1 MTSVRPSDG
10 HFTVAT
16 EDDDYD
22 ADYVILATDAARDLG
37 CEFTNEDVVEMGV
50 SIETSVDDVY
60 ATGAMVRAEEWQS
73 VISAGDGAAA
83 ALTIL
88 SKESTGVLMYQNIY
102 AFKESISDVSSYTD
116 AEICELSGTAQAKAI
131 QEGEIT
137 PIDAVEAALSRIEEL
152 NPDLNAFSVVNEE
165 GAIDTARE
173 RTRAI
178 ENGENVGPLC
188 GVPVGIK
195 DLIMTEG
202 IRTTFGSKLYQDFVP
217 ERDSVAVKRIKEA
230 GGIILGKTNASEFGF
245 QAVTENEVFGTTRN
259 PFDTSLTPGGSSG
272 GSAAAVASGMVPVAL
287 GSDGGGSVRI
297 PASFCGLYGLK
308 ASFGR
313 VPLYPEHRDPE
324 LFGMNGWETVEHIG
338 PITRTVD
345 DSALL
350 LKVMSGPHHMDRH
363 SLPDS
368 NTDYRNAVNK
378 DAIDDLVIAYSQDW
392 GYAAV
397 DPVVRDITAEAAKVF
412 EQELE
417 CTVEEA
423 DPGFEDFQEE
433 FMTIV
438 ANSTDLKELRKSLYE
453 YAPDLDSDIVDVLET
468 QWTAQ
473 DFTEAYKARQQLNI
487 VLREF
492 MQEYDLLLTPT
503 VGVPPFKTGGDT
515 PEIIEGQRVSTE
527 HWQSFTFQLNLTGQ
541 PAATVP
547 AGRTDSGRP
556 IGLQIIGRP
565 LDDETVLQASAAY
578 EKANPWIDQWLDLT
592 N

>member
-1 MTSVRPSDG
+1 MP
-10 HFTVAT
+10 
-16 EDDDYD
+16 
-22 ADYVILATDAARDLG
+22 I
-37 CEFTNEDVVEMGV
+37 
-50 SIETSVDDVY
+50 
-60 ATGAMVRAEEWQS
+60 
-73 VISAGDGAAA
+73 
-83 ALTIL
+83 
-88 SKESTGVLMYQNIY
+88 VLMYHNIY
-102 AFKESISDVSSYTD
+102 AFSGRISDVSSYTD
-116 AEICELSGTAQAKAI
+116 AEICELSGTAQAEAI
-131 QEGEIT
+131 QSGEIT
-137 PIDAVEAALSRIEEL
+137 PIDAVEAALHRIEDL

-165 GAIDTARE
+165 GAIATARE
-173 RTRAI
+173 KTRAI
-178 ENGENVGPLC
+178 ENGEDVGPLC

-195 DLIMTEG
+195 DLILTEG
-202 IRTTFGSKLYQDFVP
+202 IRTTFGSTLYEDFVP
-217 ERDSVAVKRIKEA
+217 ERDSVAVKRIKDA

-259 PFDTSLTPGGSSG
+259 PFDTRLTPGGSSG

-313 VPLYPEHRDPE
+313 VPLYPEHRDPA
-324 LFGMNGWETVEHIG
+324 LFGMNGWESVEHIG

-345 DSALL
+345 DSAVLL
-350 LKVMSGPHHMDRH
+350 EVMSGPHHMDRH
-363 SLPDS
+363 SLPARDM
-368 NTDYRNAVNK
+368 DYRTAVKN
-378 DAIDDLVIAYSQDW
+378 DIEDLVIAYSQDW

-397 DPVVRDITAEAAKVF
+397 DPAVREITAEAAAVF
-412 EQELE
+412 DRELS

-423 DPGFEDFQEE
+423 DPGFDDFQEE

-438 ANSTDLKELRKSLYE
+438 ANSTDLKKLRKGLDE
-453 YAPDLDSDIVDVLET
+453 YAPDLDADIVDVLET

-473 DFTEAYKARQQLNI
+473 EFTEAYKARQRLNI

-503 VGVPPFKTGGDT
+503 VGVPPFETGGTT
-515 PEIIEGQRVSTE
+515 PEMIEGQHVSPE

-547 AGRTDSGRP
+547 AGRTDDGRP
-556 IGLQIIGRP
+556 IGLQIIGQP

-578 EKANPWIDQWLDLT
+578 EKATSWNDQWLDLT
-592 N
+592 A